1 MILDI
6 LFLYGF
12 ACLAVASIPCHP
24 DIDKTAFYIHSLL
37 NILDTNI
44 KWGGGGGFLGAYCAT
59 LISSFMQICI
69 LSNAIF
75 VGKTLVQDLLHEFLF
90 PSSKLIMQV
99 TVQEG
104 PNSMANYVPK

>member
-12 ACLAVASIPCHP
+12 ACLAAASIPCHP

-44 KWGGGGGFLGAYCAT
+44 
-59 LISSFMQICI
+59 
-69 LSNAIF
+69 
-75 VGKTLVQDLLHEFLF
+75 
-90 PSSKLIMQV
+90 
-99 TVQEG
+99 
-104 PNSMANYVPK
+104 NS